1 MKKFII
7 LFLIY
12 SSYLF
17 SQTDLIRSND
27 ITENEIIYH
36 IKYLSSDKLQGRR
49 TGEKW
54 CDSAGAYIEREFIHY
69 GLKPFNNSF
78 RQYYDL
84 TSSLSLG
91 RNNKLNIKGL
101 KLQPKIEK
109 DFIPL
114 SSSSSGKVR
123 AELIFAGYGIS
134 LPDSTYNDY
143 ASIDVKDKIV
153 IILSG
158 YPEND
163 SSKKYFRY
171 DNIRYKAT
179 IARDK
184 GAKAII
190 FVKIPTADEKDILP
204 KIKSERSSSKVGI
217 PIIQIT
223 YKLAKDIFKSQKMDL
238 DLLTKKINT
247 ENKPTQVN
255 FNKLQTDLW
264 VEIIENK
271 AKTFNVIGYVEGN
284 DPNLKNE
291 YIIIGAHYDHLG
303 LGGSGS
309 VEPDKKA
316 IHYGAD
322 DNASGTSGVL
332 ELAQYFSAN
341 KDKIGRT
348 LIFMAFSGE
357 EEGLL
362 GSSYYM
368 KNPLVPLEKTVAMI
382 NMDMIGRLKDNKL
395 IVNGAG
401 SSPIFINLLN
411 KYNKD
416 SLFNLKTNNDGF
428 SPSDNSSF
436 YGKNIPVMMFFTDL
450 HPDYHKPSDTW
461 DKINVT
467 GTKSILELAKNV
479 LTDLSNEKSKIEFVK
494 AKSDSISRRDMPGFR
509 VSTGI
514 IPDFSEET
522 NGVKIQGTRDGSP
535 ASKAGLKAGDIIIK
549 LGNKTIKNL
558 YDYTFALGDFKPG
571 DKVTVIWLREGK
583 EMTGE
588 MELTRR

>member
-1 MKKFII
+1 MKKLII

-17 SQTDLIRSND
+17 SQTDIIRSND

-54 CDSAGAYIEREFIHY
+54 CDSAGAYIEREFLHY

-78 RQYYDL
+78 RQYYEVI
-84 TSSLSLG
+84 SSLSYG
-91 RNNKLNIKGL
+91 KNNKLIIKGI
-101 KLQPKIEK
+101 KIK
-109 DFIPL
+109 PQINRDFVPL
-114 SSSSSGKVR
+114 GSSSSGKVR
-123 AELIFAGYGIS
+123 GELIFAGYGIS
-134 LPDSTYNDY
+134 LPDSSYNDY
-143 ASIDVKDKIV
+143 ASLDVKDKIV

-163 SSKKYFRY
+163 SSKKFLRF
-171 DNIRYKAT
+171 DNLRYKAT

-204 KIKSERSSSKVGI
+204 KIRSERSSSKAGI

-223 YKLAKDIFKSQKMDL
+223 HKLAKEIFKSRNVDL
-238 DLLTKKINT
+238 DFLIKKINS
-247 ENKPTQVN
+247 ENKPIQTN
-255 FNKLQTDLW
+255 FNHLQAELW
-264 VEIIENK
+264 TEIIENK
-271 AKTFNVIGYVEGN
+271 SKTFNVIGYIEGN

-291 YIIIGAHYDHLG
+291 YIVIGAHYDHLG
-303 LGGSGS
+303 LGGSS
-309 VEPDKKA
+309 SLEPDKKA
-316 IHYGAD
+316 IHPGAD

-362 GSSYYM
+362 GSAYYV
-368 KNPLVPLEKTVAMI
+368 KNPLAPIEKTVAMI
-382 NMDMIGRLKDNKL
+382 NMDMIGRLKDKKL
-395 IVNGAG
+395 IVNGSG
-401 SSPIFINLLN
+401 SSPIFNNLLN

-416 SLFNLKTNNDGF
+416 SIFNLKTNNDGF

-436 YGKNIPVMMFFTDL
+436 YGKNIPVMMFFTDI
-450 HPDYHKPSDTW
+450 HQDYHKPSDTW

-467 GTKSILELAKNV
+467 GTRSILELVKNV

-494 AKSDSISRRDMPGFR
+494 AKIDSISRRDMPGFR

-514 IPDFSEET
+514 IPDFSEES

-535 ASKAGLKAGDIIIK
+535 ASKVGLKAGDIIIK

-558 YDYTFALGDFKPG
+558 YDYTFALADFKPG
-571 DKVTVIWLREGK
+571 DKVTIVWIRDGK
-583 EMTGE
+583 EMSAE
-588 MELTRR
+588 MELIRR